1 MCSST
6 TSRQDLFAWIPTF
19 MLIHSAKKTAKTML
33 RNHTKSDLHYAYVFF
48 NFVSALFGAT
58 SCRVGALTFCHEKT
72 RR

>member
-48 NFVSALFGAT
+48 LILCQHCLVPH
-58 SCRVGALTFCHEKT
+58 RVVLEL
-72 RR
+72 